1 MAVLKGS
8 VKADVPLAFADQ
20 EWTEFVFRSLY
31 GSYGK
36 GFEDVATSLA
46 ETDADSGTVTFE
58 TDGETLVKVAVEVEY
73 TPRGGD
79 PSADVARAQARL
91 ERDLDK
97 YREFLLRRCEQES
110 CRSN

>member
-8 VKADVPLAFADQ
+8 VEADVPVAFADQ

-31 GSYGK
+31 GSYER

-46 ETDADSGTVTFE
+46 ETDAESGTVTFE
-58 TDGETLVKVAVEVEY
+58 TEGESLVKVAVEVEY
-73 TPRGGD
+73 APRGGD
-79 PSADVARAQARL
+79 PSADIARAQARL

-97 YREFLLRRCEQES
+97 FRTFVLRRCEQES